1 MDTTAIQKRLEI
13 TKIKDKL
20 KSIIN
25 RKFLKKWR
33 QNRNKQR

>member
-1 MDTTAIQKRLEI
+1 MDLEAIQKRLEI

-20 KSIIN
+20 QSFKN

-33 QNRNKQR
+33 QNKNKQR